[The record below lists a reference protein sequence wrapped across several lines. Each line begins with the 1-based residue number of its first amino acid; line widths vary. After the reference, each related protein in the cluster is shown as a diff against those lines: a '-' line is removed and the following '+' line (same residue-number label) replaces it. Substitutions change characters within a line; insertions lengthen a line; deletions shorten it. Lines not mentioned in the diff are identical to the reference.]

1 MFRGMSVRF
10 GKRTPMARTVTPLTD
25 PKCEAAK
32 PRDKDYKLFDGQGLF
47 LLVKP
52 SGVKTWRF
60 KFIRPDGREGLATFG
75 NYPALGLKA
84 ARARRAEALELLA
97 AGRDPVEA
105 AQAAKVEAANARI
118 NTFEAVAREW
128 HSVCARKWK
137 PHHAATVLRRMELHL
152 FPALGARPVADLKA
166 RDLLV
171 PLKAAEKRDT
181 LETASRLRQYIAGIL
196 RMAVQHG
203 IIDTNPANDLQ
214 GATATRKTAHRPALP
229 LERLP
234 ELLGRLDD
242 YKGRQLTRMAT
253 QLTLLVFIRSSEL
266 RFARWDEID
275 FDRSLWTI
283 PAERAAIE
291 GVKHSTRGSKMST
304 PHLVP
309 LSRQALALLEQVRQ
323 LTGRYELVF
332 PGDHSYWKPMSE
344 NTVNAALR
352 RMGYDT
358 RVDVCGHGFRAI
370 ACSALMESGLWSRDA
385 VERQMSHQERNGV
398 RAAYIHK
405 AEHIEERRLMCQ
417 WWADYLDACRE
428 AFVTPFEFAHPGE
441 GADNVVE
448 IRQA

>member
-1 MFRGMSVRF
+1 
-10 GKRTPMARTVTPLTD
+10 MARTVTPLTD

-60 KFIRPDGREGLATFG
+60 KFTRPDGREGLATFG

-84 ARARRAEALELLA
+84 ARERRAEALELLA
-97 AGRDPVEA
+97 VGRDPVDA
-105 AQAAKVEAANARI
+105 ARQAKVEAATART
-118 NTFEAVAREW
+118 NTFEALAREW

-152 FPALGARPVADLKA
+152 FPSLGARPVADLKA
-166 RDLLV
+166 RDLLA
-171 PLKAAEKRDT
+171 PLKAAERRDT

-229 LERLP
+229 MERLP
-234 ELLGRLDD
+234 ELLERTDA
-242 YKGRQLTRMAT
+242 YSGRQLTRMAV

-266 RFARWDEID
+266 RFARWEEID
-275 FDRSLWTI
+275 FDKALWTI
-283 PAERAAIE
+283 PAERQPIE
-291 GVKHSTRGSKMST
+291 GVKHSTRGAKMAT

-309 LSRQALALLEQVRQ
+309 LSKQALALLAEVRQ
-323 LTGRYELVF
+323 LTGRFELIF
-332 PGDHSYWKPMSE
+332 PNDHAHWKPMSE

-358 RVDVCGHGFRAI
+358 KTEVCGHGFRAM
-370 ACSALMESGLWSRDA
+370 ACSALVESGLWSRDA

-417 WWADYLDACRE
+417 WWSDYLDICRE
-428 AFVTPFEFAHPGE
+428 AFMTPYDFARRGE
-441 GADNVVE
+441 NAGNVAR
-448 IRQA
+448 IKRA

>member
-1 MFRGMSVRF
+1 
-10 GKRTPMARTVTPLTD
+10 MARTVTPLTD

-32 PRDKDYKLFDGQGLF
+32 PREKEYPLFDGQGLY

-60 KFIRPDGREGLATFG
+60 KFTRPDGRAGLATFG

-97 AGRDPVEA
+97 NGVDPIEHARQSKIEA
-105 AQAAKVEAANARI
+105 AAAAAN
-118 NTFEAVAREW
+118 TFKAIALEW
-128 HSVCARKWK
+128 HAAGARKWS
-137 PHHAATVLRRMELHL
+137 PAHAAAILRRLELHL
-152 FPALGARPVADLKA
+152 FPTLGARPVADLKA
-166 RDLLV
+166 RDLLA
-171 PLKAAEKRDT
+171 PLKAAEHRDALDLT
-181 LETASRLRQYIAGIL
+181 GRLRQYMDGVL

-203 IIDTNPANDLQ
+203 HIDSNPARDLQ

-234 ELLGRLDD
+234 ELLGRLDA
-242 YKGRQLTRMAT
+242 YSGRQLTSLAV

-266 RFARWDEID
+266 RFARWEEID
-275 FDRSLWTI
+275 FDRALWTI
-283 PAERAAIE
+283 PAERQPIE
-291 GVKHSTRGSKMST
+291 GVKHSQRGAKMGT

-323 LTGRYELVF
+323 LTGRFELIF
-332 PGDHSYWKPMSE
+332 PNDHAHWKPMSE

-358 RVDVCGHGFRAI
+358 KADVCGHGFRTM
-370 ACSALMESGLWSRDA
+370 ACSALVESGLWSRDA

-428 AFVTPFEFAHPGE
+428 KYATPYDFASRGE
-441 GADNVVE
+441 EAGNVAR
-448 IRQA
+448 IKRA

>member
-1 MFRGMSVRF
+1 
-10 GKRTPMARTVTPLTD
+10 MARTVTPLTD

-52 SGVKTWRF
+52 SGVKTWRL
-60 KFIRPDGREGLATFG
+60 KFPRPDGREGLATFG

-84 ARARRAEALELLA
+84 ARERRAEALGLLA
-97 AGRDPVEA
+97 QGIDPIEHARQSKIEA
-105 AQAAKVEAANARI
+105 AAAAAN
-118 NTFEAVAREW
+118 TFKALALEW
-128 HSVCARKWK
+128 HAVGSHKWS
-137 PHHAATVLRRMELHL
+137 PAHAATILRRIEAHL
-152 FPALGARPVADLKA
+152 FPMLGDRPVADLKA
-166 RDLLV
+166 RDLLA
-171 PLKAAEKRDT
+171 PLKAAEQRDA
-181 LETASRLRQYIAGIL
+181 LDLASRLRQYLDGIM

-203 IIDTNPANDLQ
+203 HIESNPARDLQ
-214 GATATRKTAHRPALP
+214 GATATRKAAHRPALP

-234 ELLGRLDD
+234 ELLGRMDA
-242 YKGRQLTRMAT
+242 YNGRRLTSLAV

-275 FDRSLWTI
+275 FERALWTI
-283 PAERAAIE
+283 PGERAAIE
-291 GVKHSTRGSKMST
+291 GVKHSHRGAKMGT

-309 LSRQALALLEQVRQ
+309 LSRQALVLLEQVRQ
-323 LTGRYELVF
+323 LTGRFELVF
-332 PGDHSYWKPMSE
+332 PGDHHHWRPMSE

-358 RVDVCGHGFRAI
+358 KTEVCGHGFRAM
-370 ACSALMESGLWSRDA
+370 ACSALVESGLWSRDA

-428 AFVTPFEFAHPGE
+428 EYHTPFEFAHRGE
-441 GADNVVE
+441 EAGNVAR
-448 IRQA
+448 IKRA

>member
-1 MFRGMSVRF
+1 
-10 GKRTPMARTVTPLTD
+10 MARTVTPLTD

-32 PRDKDYKLFDGQGLF
+32 PRDKDYKLSDGQGLF
-47 LLVKP
+47 LLVKA

-60 KFIRPDGREGLATFG
+60 KFTRPDGREGLATFG

-84 ARARRAEALELLA
+84 ARERRAEALALLA
-97 AGRDPVEA
+97 VGRDPVEA
-105 AQAAKVEAANARI
+105 ARQAKVEAATART
-118 NTFEAVAREW
+118 NTFEVLAREW

-152 FPALGARPVADLKA
+152 FPSLGARPVADLKA
-166 RDLLV
+166 RDLLA
-171 PLKAAEKRDT
+171 PLKAAERRDT

-229 LERLP
+229 MERLP
-234 ELLGRLDD
+234 ELLARTDA
-242 YKGRQLTRMAT
+242 YSGRQLTRMAV

-275 FDRSLWTI
+275 VDRALWTI
-283 PAERAAIE
+283 PAEREPIE
-291 GVKHSTRGSKMST
+291 GVRHSTRGAKMST

-309 LSRQALALLEQVRQ
+309 LSRQALALLAEVRQ
-323 LTGRYELVF
+323 LTGRFELIF
-332 PGDHSYWKPMSE
+332 PNDHAHWRPMSE

-358 RVDVCGHGFRAI
+358 KTEVCGHGFRAM
-370 ACSALMESGLWSRDA
+370 ACSALVESGLWSRDA

-405 AEHIEERRLMCQ
+405 AEHLEERRLMCQ
-417 WWADYLDACRE
+417 WWSDYLDTCRE
-428 AFVTPFEFAHPGE
+428 AFVTPYEFAHRGE
-441 GADNVVE
+441 DVGNVARIKRV
-448 IRQA
+448 